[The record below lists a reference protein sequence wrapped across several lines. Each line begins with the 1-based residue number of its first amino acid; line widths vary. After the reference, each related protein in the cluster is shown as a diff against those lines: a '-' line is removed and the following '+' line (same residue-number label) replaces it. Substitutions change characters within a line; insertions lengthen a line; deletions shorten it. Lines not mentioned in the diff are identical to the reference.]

1 MPQALKSC
9 PKRIKSPN
17 LVTLYWRPVLATYPP
32 LGDQKTAVAQLVER
46 SLQKIQRSAVRIQS
60 LPKIYIEH

>member
-46 SLQKIQRSAVRIQS
+46 SLQKIPEVCRSNPVIAKN
-60 LPKIYIEH
+60 LY